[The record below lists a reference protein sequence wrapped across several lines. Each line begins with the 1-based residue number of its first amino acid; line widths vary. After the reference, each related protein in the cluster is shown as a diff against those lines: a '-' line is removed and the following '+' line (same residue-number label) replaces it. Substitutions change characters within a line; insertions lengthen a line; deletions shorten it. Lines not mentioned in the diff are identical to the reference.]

1 MGPCDDATCTQLTQR
16 IREWGR
22 ELSFSVVGISDTDLS
37 HAVAGFTQGIQA
49 GYHGEVVYMVNHG
62 SKRTRPA
69 ELVPGAQRVISVRM
83 PYLRA
88 ATVRGQS
95 HDWRASE
102 HAKLAEP
109 DRAVVS
115 MYARG
120 RDYHK
125 VVRQRLQ

>member
-1 MGPCDDATCTQLTQR
+1 MGPFDDATCTQLTHR
-16 IREWGR
+16 IREWWR
-22 ELSFSVVGISDTDLS
+22 ELRFSAVGISDTDLS
-37 HAVAGFTQGIQA
+37 HAEAGFTQWIQA
-49 GYHGEVVYMVNHG
+49 GYHGEIDYMVEHG

-69 ELVPGAQRVISVRM
+69 EGVPGAQRVISVRM
-83 PYLRA
+83 PYVPA

-120 RDYHK
+120 R
-125 VVRQRLQ
+125 